1 MANFDLSAAKLDLA
15 GLTKSLKDEGFVILE
30 NAVSAW
36 TLDRARADL
45 SPCFE
50 AAPFCD
56 GLFYGHTT
64 KRFGRLLMRLRDR
77 DAFALHPAIVAL
89 IQAVLDDTSIQLN
102 LTQAIE
108 IHPGAPV
115 QTPHRD
121 HDMWRCAK
129 APPTTL
135 MVNVM
140 WALDDFTGEN
150 GATRLWPGSNH
161 GDWTDMSPAEKDARP
176 AIAPAGSA
184 IVFLGQTLHSG
195 GANRSARPRRGMIFS
210 YCRDWL
216 LPDENPW
223 LAYPPAIAA
232 TFSPALADLIGYRQ
246 RFAGLNNFEGRSPA
260 ELLRGDLPEFF
271 QFADDM
277 SPDQRALIEQYHAS
291 LIGSAAG
298 SAEPPACQ
306 PPGMRGHA
314 VGSG

>member
-1 MANFDLSAAKLDLA
+1 MTIHDVSTPAQDVTALSGKLRDDGYL
-15 GLTKSLKDEGFVILE
+15 ILE
-30 NAVSAW
+30 NAVGGWA
-36 TLDRARADL
+36 LERARDDL
-45 SPCFE
+45 APCF
-50 AAPFCD
+50 AKAPLCD

-64 KRFGRLLMRLRDR
+64 KRFGRLLSRLRDP
-77 DAFALHPAIVAL
+77 DVFALHPVIMAL
-89 IQAVLDDTSIQLN
+89 VQSALGDTSVQLN

-129 APPTTL
+129 TPPLTY

-140 WALDDFTGEN
+140 WALDAFTADN
-150 GATRLWPGSNH
+150 GATRVWPRSNH
-161 GDWTDMSPAEKDARP
+161 GDWNEMLPREADARS

-195 GANRSARPRRGMIFS
+195 GANRSAKPRRGMIFS
-210 YCRDWL
+210 YCHDWL

-223 LAYPPAIAA
+223 LAYPPSVAR
-232 TFSPALADLIGYRQ
+232 TFSPALADLVGYRQ

-271 QFADDM
+271 RFADDM
-277 SPDQRALIEQYHAS
+277 SPEQQALIERYHAS
-291 LIGSAAG
+291 LDGLAA
-298 SAEPPACQ
+298 A
-306 PPGMRGHA
+306 
-314 VGSG
+314 

>member
-1 MANFDLSAAKLDLA
+1 MTNFDLSTPQLDLA
-15 GLTKSLKDEGFVILE
+15 GASKMLREEGYVILE
-30 NAVSAW
+30 NAIGAW
-36 TLDRARADL
+36 ALDRAREDL
-45 SPCFE
+45 GPCFE
-50 AAPFCD
+50 RAPFCD

-64 KRFGRLLMRLRDR
+64 KRFGRLLMRLRDPDR
-77 DAFALHPAIVAL
+77 FALHPAVLAL
-89 IQAVLDDTSIQLN
+89 VRDMLGEDSIQLN

-129 APPTTL
+129 APPTTY

-140 WALDDFTGEN
+140 WALDPFTADN
-150 GATRLWPGSNH
+150 GATRIWPRSNH
-161 GDWTDMSPAEKDARP
+161 GDWNEMLPDEADARS

-184 IVFLGQTLHSG
+184 ILFLGQTLHSG
-195 GANRSARPRRGMIFS
+195 GANRSAQRRRGMIFS

-223 LAYPPAIAA
+223 LAYPPAIARS
-232 TFSPALADLIGYRQ
+232 FSPALADLVGYRQ

-260 ELLRGDLPEFF
+260 ELLRGELPEFV

-277 SPDQRALIEQYHAS
+277 SPEQQALIEQYHAS
-291 LIGSAAG
+291 LTDIAA
-298 SAEPPACQ
+298 
-306 PPGMRGHA
+306 
-314 VGSG
+314 